1 VDGDG
6 FLVGGST
13 TGGALPSY
21 FATRRSAQGVLDP
34 TFGSGGNAAF
44 GNTYRANAFAR
55 LADGSIALAG
65 DVQQGVAGYTA
76 GVATPKGAAVFAR
89 AYGSGVGASFYGLA
103 VQADGPI
110 IAAGHTSA
118 PNGEARVVRILPDGN
133 KDMTFGSGGSA
144 VIEAAGTAN
153 GIDVSLFAAAVQPD
167 GRILAAGNRTNAGAV
182 VYRLWP

>member
-1 VDGDG
+1 M
-6 FLVGGST
+6 
-13 TGGALPSY
+13 
-21 FATRRSAQGVLDP
+21 DP
-34 TFGSGGNAAF
+34 
-44 GNTYRANAFAR
+44 
-55 LADGSIALAG
+55 
-65 DVQQGVAGYTA
+65 
-76 GVATPKGAAVFAR
+76 
-89 AYGSGVGASFYGLA
+89 
-103 VQADGPI
+103 
-110 IAAGHTSA
+110 SA